1 MRGQSTQ
8 VTATFHCIGFLSRVL
23 VLKAKLRKLKSVW
36 SGRQRRLSASLH
48 LKVAWACCQHSGEIW
63 CSHWRENRGGKK
75 WEAGFGK
82 AFRFTWPLNCL
93 KRNSCL
99 FQRRYKHSGKNEMT
113 LSGLQVQHS
122 KMQRDSIIC
131 FRLLHKA
138 IFPYCWVIQLAVYF
152 DQLTL
157 STWVSRHLSFWY
169 LLRCTFLYS
178 WWNMRAVLSS
188 IFFWSLAWGHS
199 REFVYKNRLV
209 AAANCS
215 SRQDGDPFA
224 LWLVLQCV
232 LVCYQCQSG
241 VLN

>member
-1 MRGQSTQ
+1 MQPLEG
-8 VTATFHCIGFLSRVL
+8 
-23 VLKAKLRKLKSVW
+23 KPW
-36 SGRQRRLSASLH
+36 
-48 LKVAWACCQHSGEIW
+48 
-63 CSHWRENRGGKK
+63 GKK

-99 FQRRYKHSGKNEMT
+99 FQRRYKHFVKNEMP
-113 LSGLQVQHS
+113 LSVLQVQYS
-122 KMQRDSIIC
+122 KMQRDSIFASIFYIELFSPLPSHPTC
-131 FRLLHKA
+131 GLLWSA
-138 IFPYCWVIQLAVYF
+138 DV
-152 DQLTL
+152 
-157 STWVSRHLSFWY
+157 STWLSRHLSFWY
-169 LLRCTFLYS
+169 LLRYTLLYS
-178 WWNMRAVLSS
+178 WWNMRAVLSYS
-188 IFFWSLAWGHS
+188 FFRSLAWGHS

-215 SRQDGDPFA
+215 LRQDGNPFA